1 MGGLKCATEIS
12 FVTNP
17 FLETTAQPGLADP
30 SAAQPGLGDMAA
42 QQPRAAATLG
52 AVPTPKA
59 EPLAADPSVEAARR
73 AREAKILE
81 WVAEMRAAGH
91 PRQALI
97 SQLAQQGVT
106 ELEAHIA
113 VNEADLFAGMM
124 GRPHPADI
132 DPQVKAEIEKQGPML
147 VTEALANQADPV
159 AGDERGIAQSVAQ
172 AEQMAAEG
180 ADHESVMAFLLSAGA
195 PAEQAQELASRLTSG
210 SEEESPKKRF
220 SLRRNKG

>member
-1 MGGLKCATEIS
+1 
-12 FVTNP
+12 
-17 FLETTAQPGLADP
+17 
-30 SAAQPGLGDMAA
+30 
-42 QQPRAAATLG
+42 
-52 AVPTPKA
+52 
-59 EPLAADPSVEAARR
+59 
-73 AREAKILE
+73 
-81 WVAEMRAAGH
+81 
-91 PRQALI
+91 
-97 SQLAQQGVT
+97 
-106 ELEAHIA
+106 
-113 VNEADLFAGMM
+113 
-124 GRPHPADI
+124 
-132 DPQVKAEIEKQGPML
+132 ML